1 MPIPAKPCEGRF
13 SDEVQEVLT
22 QNRDRAQWATYV
34 CEVCGVSVGAV
45 KFQGKWVPEQHWPSV
60 KYRPPTD
67 NAKKQRNAT
76 DNVSPEGESSLAE
89 EPSLDRTLPTQ
100 K

>member
-1 MPIPAKPCEGRF
+1 MKGPVKPCPGLF
-13 SDEVQEVLT
+13 SDELQALLER
-22 QNRDRAQWATYV
+22 NRERDQWATYA
-34 CEVCGVSVGAV
+34 CGLCGVTVGATRDR
-45 KFQGKWVPEQHWPSV
+45 GKWVPEQHWPSV

-89 EPSLDRTLPTQ
+89 EPSLDRTLPTE